1 MKLLRLRV
9 SVIALAIVFL
19 FGIPSLATVQSQCEV
34 ESIEVKVYR
43 DGLTHIT
50 QTVIVDEFLPEIIL
64 PLLSTTVENLIV
76 LDENQ
81 LAVDYQQSTGNL
93 TVFTLGAPCVSIEYD
108 TVALTSK
115 EAEVWTLSMNNPYSL
130 TVSLPSNS
138 TIVYLSHVPAMID
151 ATSPELS
158 LALYPG
164 QWELSYIVPLV
175 PPDQNGATP
184 WAGIPVVYVIAGIVV
199 VLAVVL
205 MVVLFVRQRRKVN
218 VKKILS
224 RNPTLMPDDKEV
236 IEFLAQNDGKA
247 FEAEIRAKFPDMP
260 RTSLWR
266 LVRRLEGLEIVEV
279 KKIGLE
285 NQVKLKK

>member
-1 MKLLRLRV
+1 MKLLRMRV
-9 SVIALAIVFL
+9 SVIALSIVFL
-19 FGIPSLATVQSQCEV
+19 FGIPDLATVQSQCEV
-34 ESIEVKVYR
+34 ESVEVKVYR

-81 LAVDYQQSTGNL
+81 LVVDYQQNNGNL
-93 TVFTLGAPCVSIEYD
+93 TVFTLGASCVLIEYD

-115 EAEVWTLSMNNPYSL
+115 EAEVWTLSMNSPYNL

-138 TIVYLSHVPAMID
+138 TIVYLSQVPAMID

-158 LALYPG
+158 LGLYPG
-164 QWELSYIVPLV
+164 EWELSYVVPLLL
-175 PPDQNGATP
+175 PDQNGATV
-184 WAGIPVVYVIAGIVV
+184 WVGIPVVYLVAGVV
-199 VLAVVL
+199 AVVAVVL
-205 MVVLFVRQRRKVN
+205 IVVFFVRRKRRVN
-218 VKKILS
+218 VKNILS
-224 RNPTLMPDDKEV
+224 RNPTLMREDKEV

-247 FEAEIRAKFPDMP
+247 FEAEIRVKFPDVP